1 VQVAVDANRPAFEN
15 DLLRTLTGR
24 PAVRVPQPRGQ
35 ALTYDSSTC
44 RLPYVRS
51 GPAGPV
57 SVETVATGPHG
68 FEFLV
73 GELHEGRTLA
83 DLRAAIARADGRLEP
98 PPWLSVRWRGST
110 PPHSRMT
117 WIGTLSPGRMA
128 IACVDQTTGRTHVAG
143 QVTVTAAR

>member
-98 PPWLSVRWRGST
+98 PPWLSVRGAAPRRG
-110 PPHSRMT
+110 
-117 WIGTLSPGRMA
+117 
-128 IACVDQTTGRTHVAG
+128 
-143 QVTVTAAR
+143 TAA